1 MLKILF
7 LFALPIHLMVAGDFV
22 KAQDRINPKQRYA
35 YGCVIKNKYSVS
47 QRLKYYPFSRAA
59 KILAVSFK
67 YGPPPPDADST
78 AKAYEYGLHVAD
90 SVLDQRSLIEIKQLS
105 TAQINSLTNIMYN
118 INTRSGKGYPD
129 TGYSCFAARNALVF
143 FDRNGKIFDYLEVC
157 FECDQMRSQS
167 DKIYFKENCL
177 QLMDVFKQFFID
189 TGIQYG
195 TIKK

>member
-1 MLKILF
+1 MFKALF
-7 LFALPIHLMVAGDFV
+7 LFAIAIHLMLAGNLV
-22 KAQDRINPKQRYA
+22 KAQDRFNRKEQYA

-47 QRLKYYPFSRAA
+47 QRLKRYPFSKAA

-67 YGPPPPDADST
+67 YGMPNDST
-78 AKAYEYGLHVAD
+78 AKEYDYGLNVAD

-129 TGYSCFAARNALVF
+129 PGYSCFAPRNALVF
-143 FDRNGKIFDYLEVC
+143 IDRNGKIFDYLEVC

-167 DKIYFKENCL
+167 DKIYFKKDCL

-189 TGIQYG
+189 VGIQYG
-195 TIKK
+195 TLKK